1 MSKIEESDEMRSEYS
16 VEALGNGVRGKYF
29 NAYNLAHNVVRLDPE
44 VAKVFKTEAEV
55 NQALLGLIRLA
66 QASAGVHQAVK

>member
-1 MSKIEESDEMRSEYS
+1 MRSEYS
-16 VEALGNGVRGKYF
+16 AEALGKGVRGKYF
-29 NAYNLAHNVVRLDPE
+29 DAYNLAHNVVRLEPE

-66 QASAGVHQAVK
+66 QASAGISQAAK